1 MCIRDSYSIDNAS
14 IGYETKVVLQ
24 KVSFRL
30 DLDDRV
36 ALLGANGNGKSTLI
50 KLLAGRL
57 EASSGHVVKSKK
69 LRVGYFAQHQTDELD
84 FDATPLVE
92 LSRKRPKDLE
102 LNLRRHLGR
111 FGFSQQRADTR
122 TGNLS
127 GGEKAR
133 LLFAMMSSDEPHI
146 LLLDE
151 PTNHLDVVARE
162 ALIQAINAFEGAVV
176 IVSHDPHVIE
186 LTADRLW
193 LVDQGTVTPY
203 EGDLDD
209 YRALLTKPAKSTPK
223 ERKTNEPTLPIIS
236 ETTKKEQRRLAA
248 EKRNGLAPLR
258 KQAKRAEEKVVTQTK
273 ELERLQAAL
282 ADPELYNSDK
292 NKALRSLQVE
302 AGYAAKTLSEAEE
315 AWIEL
320 QEALE
325 VAEAE
330 VLTS

>member
-1 MCIRDSYSIDNAS
+1 
-14 IGYETKVVLQ
+14 
-24 KVSFRL
+24 
-30 DLDDRV
+30 
-36 ALLGANGNGKSTLI
+36 
-50 KLLAGRL
+50 
-57 EASSGHVVKSKK
+57 
-69 LRVGYFAQHQTDELD
+69 
-84 FDATPLVE
+84 
-92 LSRKRPKDLE
+92 
-102 LNLRRHLGR
+102 
-111 FGFSQQRADTR
+111 
-122 TGNLS
+122 
-127 GGEKAR
+127 
-133 LLFAMMSSDEPHI
+133 MSSDEPHI

-162 ALIQAINAFEGAVV
+162 ALIQAINTFEGAVV

-203 EGDLDD
+203 EGNLDD
-209 YRALLTKPAKSTPK
+209 YRALIAKPAKSIPK
-223 ERKTNEPTLPIIS
+223 EKKTNEPTNPIVS

-258 KQAKRAEEKVVTQTK
+258 KQVQRAEEKVVTQTN

-282 ADPELYNSDK
+282 ADPGLYNSDD

-330 VLTS
+330 VMAS